1 MLNVHKLSMH
11 IDEIRILLA
20 DKCLDVLTIQET
32 KLDVFNNN
40 SDFYICSYKLIQR
53 DRLSN
58 GGGGICFYI
67 KSTINF
73 SMQTDL
79 NIDELR
85 NLCIEIR
92 KPNSK
97 PLIAVN

>member
-1 MLNVHKLSMH
+1 MH

-20 DKCLDVLTIQET
+20 DKCLDVLAIQET

-53 DRLSN
+53 DTLSN

-67 KSTINF
+67 NPFTTGGLFRGHWQKGTA
-73 SMQTDL
+73 TL
-79 NIDELR
+79 VA
-85 NLCIEIR
+85 
-92 KPNSK
+92 
-97 PLIAVN
+97 PLAAK